1 MQENGEKVAIL
12 VEKKWLEN
20 AHYAAHTPVR
30 FQARLS
36 EWWIVDKI
44 DESIIF
50 ENIARFTCAC
60 AFFVVPLQQFWKT
73 EICILMN

>member
-12 VEKKWLEN
+12 VERKWLEN

-36 EWWIVDKI
+36 EWWIVDEI
-44 DESIIF
+44 DESII
-50 ENIARFTCAC
+50 
-60 AFFVVPLQQFWKT
+60 L
-73 EICILMN
+73 